1 MKLLLV
7 EDNLSLSEALIP
19 FLEKN
24 YYTCEQCTTANEAL
38 ILLESSVFDLLLLD
52 INLEESSGYDVI
64 TALRKQKKHIPILV
78 ISSMSEVDNRIK
90 GLTLGADDYLTK
102 PFDNRELLA
111 RIESLLRRH
120 LPVTNHHL
128 QFKSLSLNLESGCAH
143 REGTIIE
150 LRKKEFLLL
159 EYLIINQ
166 GMILSRNKLLDRVWG
181 TEVDI
186 DSNKVDVHIKNLRKK
201 IDLPF
206 DEGYIK
212 TIRGLGYVL
221 R

>member
-7 EDNLSLSEALIP
+7 EDNLALSTALIP
-19 FLEKN
+19 FLEKSGYN
-24 YYTCEQCTTANEAL
+24 CEHCTTAQDAL
-38 ILLESSVFDLLLLD
+38 SLLESSVFDLILLD
-52 INLEESSGYDVI
+52 IVLDESSGYDVI
-64 TALRKQKKHIPILV
+64 SSLRRKKDTLPILV
-78 ISSMSEVDNRIK
+78 ISSLSEVDNRIK

-111 RIESLLRRH
+111 RISSLLRRH
-120 LPVTNHHL
+120 LPVINHHL
-128 QFKSLSLNLESGCAH
+128 TFKSLSLDLNTGCAY
-143 REGTIIE
+143 RENHTIE

-159 EYLIINQ
+159 EYLMINQ